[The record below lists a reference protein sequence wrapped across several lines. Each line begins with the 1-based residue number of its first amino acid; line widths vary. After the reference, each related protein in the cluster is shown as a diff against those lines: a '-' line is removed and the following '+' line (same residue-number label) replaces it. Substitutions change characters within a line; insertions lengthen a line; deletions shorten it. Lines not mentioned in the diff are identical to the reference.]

1 MLDRYARPY
10 VNGVFQKIARGF
22 LDQGLK
28 PNQITLAAL
37 IVGLLAGLSL
47 AFNWTWLA
55 LILLWLSGLLDAVD
69 GEMAR
74 LSGTSSLWGAQ
85 LDIVFDRL
93 VELAIIWGLAYR
105 HPEARPALIGLLSA
119 ILISM
124 TVFLTS
130 GMYAPKKGNKA
141 FYYQAGLME
150 RTEGFIAFSLMMIFR
165 GQLVVLTWIYAALIV
180 VTIGQ
185 RLWEAHKLLSGLKNS

>member
-105 HPEARPALIGLLSA
+105 YPEARPALIGLLSA

-165 GQLVVLTWIYAALIV
+165 GHLVVLTWLYAALIV

-185 RLWEAHKLLSGLKNS
+185 RLWEAHKLLAGLKNS